1 MTPDEM
7 SDLSPP
13 VALDAAVLNMI
24 REAVDETDLRG
35 LDYLTQKQAA
45 RYAGVSLS
53 QFKAKAA
60 EYRILPQ
67 RFMGKMLYRKT
78 DIQRAIEN
86 QWRV

>member
-1 MTPDEM
+1 MNAPD
-7 SDLSPP
+7 LHT
-13 VALDAAVLNMI
+13 AI

-53 QFKAKAA
+53 NFKQKAD
-60 EYRILPQ
+60 EYGIFPR
-67 RFMGKMLYRKT
+67 RFMGKLLYRKV

-86 QWRV
+86 QWRP